1 MITVLRSKD
10 IKKTRK
16 DHRCYGC
23 LATIP
28 AGSPA
33 HVQVNTD
40 MGVGSLYTHQS
51 CEEIIH
57 EIYDLSDGDGLNE
70 GCVTDELCNLG
81 FKGTPDEYVNRP
93 RGDHYAHPNDDTKRS
108 GECGSHMGD

>member
-23 LATIP
+23 LKVIP

-51 CEEIIH
+51 CEEIIQEMYH
-57 EIYDLSDGDGLNE
+57 HDDSLSE
-70 GCVTDELCNLG
+70 GCATDELRDLG

-93 RGDHYAHPNDDTKRS
+93 RG
-108 GECGSHMGD
+108 E